1 MWKKQ
6 NIIVK
11 LLVINVSIYLLISI
25 LHLVFYLVN
34 KTLYFD
40 DFINFLAVPSDLHSL
55 LTHIWTIF
63 TYMFVHVEFGHILGN
78 MLFLYFLGIIAIKFF
93 DQLQVLT
100 LYFLG
105 GLSGA
110 LLYFIGFNIFPV
122 FTNAKLFTNLIG
134 ASAAITAMIF
144 AVSAY
149 KPREPIYFFGI
160 LKMELWMIAFF
171 MLIWDIAMI
180 PKTNAGGHLAHLGGA
195 IYGLIFA
202 LEYKKNVNIQS
213 WAENI
218 ISRIFKIGNVSKRKI
233 KVFKSNLKSQDDY
246 TYNLTQSQ
254 IRKEIDRILDK
265 ISLSGYK
272 SLTKKEKDFLK
283 KFNQKI

>member
-11 LLVINVSIYLLISI
+11 LLLVNVFVFFVISI
-25 LHLVFYLVN
+25 FHLIFYFLD
-34 KTLYFD
+34 KTIYFD
-40 DFINFLAVPSDLHSL
+40 DFINFLAVPSNLHL
-55 LTHIWTIF
+55 LLIHIWTIF

-93 DQLQVLT
+93 DELQVLA

-110 LLYFIGFNIFPV
+110 IMYFIGFNIFPV
-122 FTNAKLFTNLIG
+122 FTNANLFTNLIG
-134 ASAAITAMIF
+134 ASAAITAIVIAI
-144 AVSAY
+144 AVY
-149 KPREPIYFFGI
+149 KPNEAIHLFGI
-160 LKMELWMIAFF
+160 LKLELWMIALF
-171 MLIWDIAMI
+171 MVIWDIAMI

-195 IYGLIFA
+195 LYGLIFA
-202 LEYKKNVNIQS
+202 LQYKKNVNIQR

-218 ISRIFKIGNVSKRKI
+218 LSRIFNIGNVSKRKI
-233 KVFKSNLKSQDDY
+233 KVIKSNLKSKDDY
-246 TYNLTQSQ
+246 TYKMTQSQ
-254 IRKEIDRILDK
+254 IRNEIDRILDK
-265 ISLSGYK
+265 ISELGYK
-272 SLTKKEKDFLK
+272 SLSKKEKDFLN